1 MLLSG
6 KFGQLGFCL
15 GETVRQK
22 TPLPLGHSQLRPRIS
37 QALFVLDM
45 PLLQCL
51 MDLFQLGELPC
62 QLLLCAA
69 AEDQRLL
76 GRVQGALQSIVVLRP
91 ALFLCVQFAQVG
103 LLCEQALAEL
113 CQLLFQVLLALFRG
127 LALVGAL
134 LRDRC
139 LVMLELP
146 LRLLQVL
153 AQWAI
158 SATRSTRRCSSPSFS
173 LPRLTKVISCRCTVS
188 SSTWLRAWAVASA

>member
-22 TPLPLGHSQLRPRIS
+22 TPLPLGHSQLRSRIS

-76 GRVQGALQSIVVLRP
+76 GRVQGALCSRSWSCAQRCSCPPSRASFSNRFWWISRSSPSGKPTSWKIFSRSMCSIMCREFGFSGDWRSHVN
-91 ALFLCVQFAQVG
+91 
-103 LLCEQALAEL
+103 
-113 CQLLFQVLLALFRG
+113 QVLLLPALR
-127 LALVGAL
+127 
-134 LRDRC
+134 
-139 LVMLELP
+139 
-146 LRLLQVL
+146 
-153 AQWAI
+153 
-158 SATRSTRRCSSPSFS
+158 
-173 LPRLTKVISCRCTVS
+173 VS
-188 SSTWLRAWAVASA
+188 SSSSLFRCCWLSGSIKAR

>member
-1 MLLSG
+1 MLSG

-22 TPLPLGHSQLRPRIS
+22 TPLPLGHSQLRSRIS

-76 GRVQGALQSIVVLRP
+76 GRVQGALQSIVAAPSVVP
-91 ALFLCVQFAQVG
+91 ARLHGPASATG
-103 LLCEQALAEL
+103 SG
-113 CQLLFQVLLALFRG
+113 G
-127 LALVGAL
+127 LAGRA
-134 LRDRC
+134 
-139 LVMLELP
+139 
-146 LRLLQVL
+146 
-153 AQWAI
+153 
-158 SATRSTRRCSSPSFS
+158 
-173 LPRLTKVISCRCTVS
+173 
-188 SSTWLRAWAVASA
+188 LRANPPAGRSSAVRCAPLCAASSVLVETGVATLTRCYCCRP